1 VPLLLAARSWSRR
14 ACEICILAPGF
25 YFSIIHGPHDSGQSM
40 LLGKILISIA
50 FYYSFRERK
59 EWFLLPSPRFTIQR
73 NEWVLS
79 SHIIIHHF
87 CKAGIVTTRKII
99 YYNTIVFVTE
109 LSQLDF

>member
-50 FYYSFRERK
+50 FYYSSEKERNGSY
-59 EWFLLPSPRFTIQR
+59 FLVPGSQYNGMNGCSHHISSFTTFAKR
-73 NEWVLS
+73 V
-79 SHIIIHHF
+79 
-87 CKAGIVTTRKII
+87 
-99 YYNTIVFVTE
+99 
-109 LSQLDF
+109 